1 MKPPDWEQLPLE
13 DRIDIGTRLQ
23 HSLRGRY
30 IIGQALSV
38 AIQTMKKV
46 PMPHREVSNIQDM
59 EILREICFNL
69 PCQQDLDPRILQKM
83 HGEFVGVK

>member
-1 MKPPDWEQLPLE
+1 MKPKDWDQLPME

-30 IIGQALSV
+30 IIGQALAV

-59 EILREICFNL
+59 EILREICYTL
-69 PCQQDLDPRILQKM
+69 PCQQDIGPEMMQKM
-83 HGEFVGVK
+83 RMAYAGAK

>member
-1 MKPPDWEQLPLE
+1 ME

-38 AIQTMKKV
+38 AIQTMRKV
-46 PMPHREVSNIQDM
+46 PMPHREVSNIEDM
-59 EILREICFNL
+59 EILREICYTL
-69 PCQQDLDPRILQKM
+69 PCQQDIGPEMHEKM
-83 HGEFVGVK
+83 QLAYAGK